1 MTEEELSRHDSKTL
15 LQLLLSADARCD
27 ALTAE
32 RDHAWAMVANA
43 DTQMGQSLA
52 DYLQAKADNTRLREA
67 LDNLLEALT
76 AEDQFRD
83 RAIRITGLKPNLQ
96 WLLEAED
103 DARAALK
110 GESND

>member
-1 MTEEELSRHDSKTL
+1 MTDEDYVAELRSHGM
-15 LQLLLSADARCD
+15 LSTNQAADRIE

-83 RAIRITGLKPNLQ
+83 RVIRITGLKPNLQ

-110 GESND
+110 GETP